1 MNQDSKY
8 CTESHLIRLG
18 DFIYL
23 FSDGYGHVNYD
34 VEITDGD
41 ATVTFED
48 FPELSEEISDYDN
61 CIVTS
66 AHVEDCWLCIHVNG
80 IKYCSESHPVRVG
93 DLLKLFS
100 DSKGCL
106 NFNVELSDFDANAD
120 FETPVELSKY
130 ISRHFD
136 CVCRS
141 CYWEDGCLY
150 IFVKELYENSLS

>member
-8 CTESHLIRLG
+8 CTESHPIRLG

-23 FSDGYGHVNYD
+23 FSDGYGHVNYN

-48 FPELSEEISDYDN
+48 FPELSEEISNYDN

-66 AHVEDCWLCIHVNG
+66 AHVEDCLLSIHV
-80 IKYCSESHPVRVG
+80 KDVEDCSESHPVRVG

-106 NFNVELSDFDANAD
+106 NFNVELSDFDAGAD
-120 FETPVELSKY
+120 FEAPVELSKY
-130 ISRHFD
+130 IVRHFD

-141 CYWEDGCLY
+141 CYWEDGCLC
-150 IFVKELYENSLS
+150 IFVKELYEN